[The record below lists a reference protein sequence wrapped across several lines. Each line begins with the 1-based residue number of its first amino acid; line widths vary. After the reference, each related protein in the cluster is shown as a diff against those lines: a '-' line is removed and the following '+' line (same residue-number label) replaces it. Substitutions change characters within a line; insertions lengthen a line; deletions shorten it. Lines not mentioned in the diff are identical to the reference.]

1 MQELLVRLTTLLL
14 LVVILP
20 IKLKDKHLGLKAI
33 KHNIIKWN
41 INKVS
46 RFLLVLEITFEP

>member
-1 MQELLVRLTTLLL
+1 MVRLTTLLL
-14 LVVILP
+14 SVVILP

-41 INKVS
+41 VNKVS
-46 RFLLVLEITFEP
+46 KFLLILEVTFEL